1 MERLQFVRRM
11 EDFAF
16 FVYALAFENQIGGV
30 LMELFEMRPDFADVG
45 AMRGKVERVVL
56 ESVEFLL
63 EGRMLSHQVAMR
75 GREGFRHHITIA
87 HIDHVSRSS
96 RGDKSAPSLEV
107 RRFLV
112 FAEPESAASFR
123 SVTANSVN
131 DRG

>member
-1 MERLQFVRRM
+1 LRRM
-11 EDFAF
+11 KDFAF
-16 FVYALAFENQIGGV
+16 FVYALAFESQIGGV
-30 LMELFEMRPDFADVG
+30 FMELFEMRPDFADVG

-75 GREGFRHHITIA
+75 GSDVFRHHITLA

-96 RGDKSAPSLEV
+96 RRDKSPPSLGV

-112 FAEPESAASFR
+112 LAEPESAASFG